1 MKKKGN
7 KSRYSWKK
15 TIRTRA
21 YRLVLYLLLI
31 TGGLIFSFP
40 FFWLLSTS
48 FKADREIMVTPPRW
62 MPEIPHNVKVSPY
75 LQSGHSIA
83 QPAGITEEVW
93 DTTLATLERLVWENI
108 VRYKSS
114 DRSRQLLGFAD
125 SSWEAQ
131 MALVAGAQWSL
142 WKKEITT
149 AVLERVM
156 PHPDASETEPM
167 LHEQIIG
174 VVMNRITPQAI
185 DRALADIYR
194 SLCIGRFTIRD
205 INRLD
210 FDVYSLNPE
219 GWAGW
224 KFHTGNVG
232 PASRLIVENNPAL
245 EIPYSFERGSEAVMS
260 YSVNLSKPMHEI
272 DKITLAIH
280 GDASF
285 HKVNLIVETAEAVY
299 KSDEDFLVDTD
310 SWKNAVWGFRPRQP
324 GEVLP
329 SIRLVRVPE
338 QTPSVT
344 DTNTVKLTVIIT
356 KSSHLWAIMQK
367 FIRNYTEMTKY
378 VPFLTYLRNT
388 IILVVLNILAQL
400 FACTLVAYGF
410 ARVRWPGRNVVF
422 VILLATMM
430 LPGQVTMIP
439 QFLIWKYLGM
449 YDTWQPLW
457 LHSLFGSAFFIFL
470 LRQFFMTIPR
480 DLEDAARI
488 DGCGYFGVYWR
499 IMLPQ
504 IKPALAAIA
513 VFQFMGSWNDFMGPL
528 IYISS
533 DNLSPLA
540 LGLYTMQSV
549 HASDWG
555 MLMAAS
561 TMMALPTILIF
572 LFAQRYFIQGVTFT
586 GMKG

>member
-1 MKKKGN
+1 
-7 KSRYSWKK
+7 
-15 TIRTRA
+15 
-21 YRLVLYLLLI
+21 
-31 TGGLIFSFP
+31 
-40 FFWLLSTS
+40 
-48 FKADREIMVTPPRW
+48 
-62 MPEIPHNVKVSPY
+62 
-75 LQSGHSIA
+75 
-83 QPAGITEEVW
+83 
-93 DTTLATLERLVWENI
+93 
-108 VRYKSS
+108 
-114 DRSRQLLGFAD
+114 
-125 SSWEAQ
+125 
-131 MALVAGAQWSL
+131 
-142 WKKEITT
+142 
-149 AVLERVM
+149 
-156 PHPDASETEPM
+156 
-167 LHEQIIG
+167 
-174 VVMNRITPQAI
+174 
-185 DRALADIYR
+185 
-194 SLCIGRFTIRD
+194 
-205 INRLD
+205 
-210 FDVYSLNPE
+210 
-219 GWAGW
+219 
-224 KFHTGNVG
+224 
-232 PASRLIVENNPAL
+232 
-245 EIPYSFERGSEAVMS
+245 
-260 YSVNLSKPMHEI
+260 
-272 DKITLAIH
+272 
-280 GDASF
+280 
-285 HKVNLIVETAEAVY
+285 
-299 KSDEDFLVDTD
+299 
-310 SWKNAVWGFRPRQP
+310 
-324 GEVLP
+324 
-329 SIRLVRVPE
+329 
-338 QTPSVT
+338 
-344 DTNTVKLTVIIT
+344 
-356 KSSHLWAIMQK
+356 MQK

-540 LGLYTMQSV
+540 LGLYTMKSV